1 MPTWTLAF
9 PALPGAA
16 SLLPLHQILT
26 EGQRRVFSAPS
37 QPYPI
42 QPMSESTLEKH
53 VFQAEIQQ
61 LLDLVVHSLYTD
73 KEIFLR
79 ELISNASDAMEKL
92 RHIEATEKNIH
103 QPTLPMEIHITTDE
117 EAGTLTISDHGI
129 GMSHE
134 ELVKNLGTIAH
145 SGTKAFLKAVKDG
158 GGSPQNMIGQFGVGF
173 YSAFMVADSV
183 AVHTRS
189 WHADSPELVW
199 TSDGKSGYE
208 IEDASGLDRGSKL
221 VLTLKDDCK
230 EYATESR
237 IKHLIERY
245 SNFVGFPILLNG
257 TRVNEVEALWL
268 KNKSEVT
275 DEQYKA
281 FYQFACK
288 AWDEPQYRL
297 HFSADAPI
305 TINSLLFAPSEN
317 PERMGFTKAEPAVAL
332 YSRKVLI
339 DAAPKDLLPDW
350 MRFMKGVVDS
360 ADIPLNI
367 SRETM
372 QDSALIR
379 KLGGVISKRVIKMF
393 EKEAEADPEK
403 YRAFYKK
410 FDRFFKEGVATD
422 YANREALAKLLR
434 FESSL
439 TDGGAV
445 CGFTDY
451 VSRMKDGQESIYYLV
466 GGSRDQIETSPYLEA
481 FRSRGL
487 EVIYFV
493 DAVDEYVVD
502 SLGTF
507 DGKKLVSIRHGGVE
521 LDDVEQEGEA
531 LSAEQTTALCDFLKN
546 ELGER
551 VTSVSIGKRLVDS
564 PVIALVPSDGMSP
577 QMRQMMKAMDEN
589 FKDEVKVEMEINP
602 RHPLVKKLAEAK
614 DSNPEVAALVAGQLL
629 DNALITAGLLEDAR
643 DTVSRMNRLMEKA
656 LG

>member
-1 MPTWTLAF
+1 
-9 PALPGAA
+9 
-16 SLLPLHQILT
+16 
-26 EGQRRVFSAPS
+26 
-37 QPYPI
+37 
-42 QPMSESTLEKH
+42 MSVTTPEKH

-92 RHIEATEKNIH
+92 RHVEATEKNIH
-103 QPTLPMEIHITTDE
+103 QPTLPLEIHITTDE
-117 EAGTLTISDHGI
+117 EAGTLSIADHGI

-145 SGTKAFLKAVKDG
+145 SGTKAFLQAVKES

-208 IEDASGLDRGSKL
+208 IEETSGLERGSKL

-237 IKHLIERY
+237 IKHLIETY

-257 TRVNEVEALWL
+257 KRVNEVEALWL
-268 KNKSEVT
+268 KNKSDIT

-288 AWDEPQYRL
+288 AWDDPSYRL
-297 HFSADAPI
+297 HFSADAPLA
-305 TINSLLFAPSEN
+305 INALVFAPSEN
-317 PERMGFTKAEPAVAL
+317 PERMGFTKTEPSIAL
-332 YSRKVLI
+332 YCKKVLI
-339 DAAPKDLLPDW
+339 DPSPKDLLPDW

-372 QDSALIR
+372 QDSALIK
-379 KLGGVISKRVIKMF
+379 KLGSVISKRVIRMF

-403 YRAFYKK
+403 YRGFYKK
-410 FDRFFKEGVATD
+410 FDRFFKEGIATD
-422 YANREALAKLLR
+422 YPNREALAKLLR

-439 TDGGAV
+439 TEAGAV

-451 VSRMKDGQESIYYLV
+451 VSRMKDGQETIYYLV
-466 GGSRDQIETSPYLEA
+466 GPNREHIESSPYLEA
-481 FRSRGL
+481 FKSRGL
-487 EVIYFV
+487 EVIYFT

-502 SLGTF
+502 SLGEF
-507 DGKKLVSIRHGGVE
+507 DGRKLVSIRHGGVE
-521 LDDVEQEGEA
+521 LDDQAAEGEA
-531 LSAEQTTALCDFLKN
+531 LTEEQTTALCDFLKS
-546 ELGER
+546 ELGDR
-551 VTSVSIGKRLVDS
+551 VTSVASGKRLVDS
-564 PVIALVPSDGMSP
+564 PVIALVPADGMSP

-589 FKDEVKVEMEINP
+589 FKDEVKVELEINP

-614 DSNPEVAALVAGQLL
+614 ESNPDLARLVSQQLL
-629 DNALITAGLLEDAR
+629 DNALIAAGLLEDAR
-643 DTVSRMNRLMEKA
+643 DTVKRMNALMEKA
-656 LG
+656 MGA